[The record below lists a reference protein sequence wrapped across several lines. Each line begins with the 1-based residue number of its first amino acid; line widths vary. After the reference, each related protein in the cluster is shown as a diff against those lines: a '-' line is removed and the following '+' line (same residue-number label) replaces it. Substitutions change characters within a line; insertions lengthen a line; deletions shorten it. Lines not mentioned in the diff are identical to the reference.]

1 MTVDEVAK
9 DCWAD
14 EMHEAQEKI
23 EKLESMLSS
32 FREQINKI
40 EKEQIDQDTHRYNK
54 DTRIQ
59 DMVVVKVDE
68 YFGEQE

>member
-23 EKLESMLSS
+23 KRLENLLSTLTK
-32 FREQINKI
+32 EIHKI
-40 EKEQIDQDTHRYNK
+40 EKEQINQDTHRYNK

-59 DMVVVKVDE
+59 DMVIVKVDE